1 MRRFCSKQLKY
12 GGCREGGW
20 HIFFLSAS
28 VKTCVFFFHQR
39 LIVIGRPLF
48 QTNFTPA
55 SAVKAKINPQIKVY
69 LHTFVQVVSKQL
81 QKSFQQ
87 QPRSRS
93 SEFKAFPS
101 LEKNR
106 TLAFTFAT
114 PTWKK
119 ILPCRR
125 NIFFFHVNV
134 FFCNKL
140 RVYFEKRVFCLK
152 FLIQFC
158 SDLGSLFGPR
168 TSPPPLLPSG
178 TRWFFLVQIPF
189 SLPPALV
196 T

>member
-1 MRRFCSKQLKY
+1 M
-12 GGCREGGW
+12 GGVGREGGT
-20 HIFFLSAS
+20 FFFCPLRSKHAS
-28 VKTCVFFFHQR
+28 FFFHQR

-178 TRWFFLVQIPF
+178 TR
-189 SLPPALV
+189 
-196 T
+196 

>member
-1 MRRFCSKQLKY
+1 M
-12 GGCREGGW
+12 GGVGREGGT
-20 HIFFLSAS
+20 FFFCPLRSKHAS
-28 VKTCVFFFHQR
+28 FFFHQR

-125 NIFFFHVNV
+125 NIFFSTLT
-134 FFCNKL
+134 FFFVIN
-140 RVYFEKRVFCLK
+140 FAFTLK
-152 FLIQFC
+152 KECF
-158 SDLGSLFGPR
+158 
-168 TSPPPLLPSG
+168 
-178 TRWFFLVQIPF
+178 
-189 SLPPALV
+189 A
-196 T
+196 